1 MAVPVLLGLLAS
13 QGARAVATR
22 IAGSSGTIRKVQNV
36 LSKNFQKAQ
45 KDSISKGKIPTDK
58 TLTQGLTKDQK
69 GLLANQGLLTSRI
82 PSRGIPPVPMTQ
94 TITPQ
99 IGGVASRMPG
109 IGSTRYNIGARQNI
123 PVYGTRTGG
132 EITRTPIRTS
142 NMFPVPVR
150 PTSPLSELNAASR
163 TQSFPFPPPP
173 IPIIQR
179 ATGTFQ
185 SPIVTSAE
193 RTAAARQAAL
203 DAFTRGQT
211 FGRGRTIPGSQRIM
225 SPLGALTTTG
235 LLGTAA
241 TLPMMFG
248 GEEVAPQTASV
259 ATQGEQTPQED
270 PIRFSQVLRPTS
282 QATAKEV
289 LNAALLRAGLTLTRG
304 GSGAEV
310 IESALTVGDTQTTFR
325 SGKEALEAGQKALGK
340 DAKISIYQRS
350 DGTFGYQGTTTGVTT
365 TGFGNFFGTE
375 GSLTE
380 AQIKSYLEKA
390 GGDTEKAKNLALAD
404 GFTEEQLGIE

>member
-45 KDSISKGKIPTDK
+45 KESISKGKIPTEK

-69 GLLANQGLLTSRI
+69 GLLSNQGLLSTTPRLQPIPGAPINQFARTPTTS
-82 PSRGIPPVPMTQ
+82 GF
-94 TITPQ
+94 
-99 IGGVASRMPG
+99 
-109 IGSTRYNIGARQNI
+109 GAR
-123 PVYGTRTGG
+123 GLGTGG

-203 DAFTRGQT
+203 DAFRRGQT

-259 ATQGEQTPQED
+259 ATQGAQTPQED
-270 PIRFSQVLRPTS
+270 PVRFSQVLRPTS

-304 GSGAEV
+304 GSGAEA
-310 IESALTVGDTQTTFR
+310 IESALTVGDTQTTFK

-350 DGTFGYQGTTTGVTT
+350 DGTFGYQGTTPGVTT

-390 GGDTEKAKNLALAD
+390 GGDPEKAKNLALAD

>member
-45 KDSISKGKIPTDK
+45 KESLSKGKIPSEK
-58 TLTQGLTKDQK
+58 ELIQGLTKDQK
-69 GLLANQGLLTSRI
+69 GLLSNQGLLSTT
-82 PSRGIPPVPMTQ
+82 PKPVSGAPINQ
-94 TITPQ
+94 LVRTPT
-99 IGGVASRMPG
+99 ASG
-109 IGSTRYNIGARQNI
+109 FGL
-123 PVYGTRTGG
+123 RTGG

-173 IPIIQR
+173 KPIIER
-179 ATGTFQ
+179 AAGTFQ

-193 RTAAARQAAL
+193 RTAAARQAGL
-203 DAFTRGQT
+203 DAFKRGQT
-211 FGRGRTIPGSQRIM
+211 FGRGRTMPGSQRIM
-225 SPLGALTTTG
+225 SPIGALTTTG

-259 ATQGEQTPQED
+259 ATQRAQTPQED
-270 PIRFSQVLRPTS
+270 PIRFLQVLRPTS

-304 GSGAEV
+304 GSGAEA

-325 SGKEALEAGQKALGK
+325 TGREALEAGQKALGK

-350 DGTFGYQGTTTGVTT
+350 DGTFGYQGTTAGATT
-365 TGFGNFFGTE
+365 TGLGNFFTE
-375 GSLTE
+375 QESIPTITTKKEYDELPSGSQYFTTDE
-380 AQIKSYLEKA
+380 
-390 GGDTEKAKNLALAD
+390 D
-404 GFTEEQLGIE
+404 GNPQLSTKP